1 MDAGNALRR
10 ELPAVA
16 RFVHRLRGR
25 RCAGAV
31 FDAGEGA
38 RQPPVDFSRDMVVAL
53 FMGERPTGGF
63 AIEVTRIE
71 RTDSGLSVH
80 YRTTR
85 PDPAAMQPQA
95 LTQPFHL
102 IALPRSDDPVT
113 FVAESPSR

>member
-1 MDAGNALRR
+1 MGAGNALRR

-31 FDAGEGA
+31 FDAGEG
-38 RQPPVDFSRDMVVAL
+38 
-53 FMGERPTGGF
+53 
-63 AIEVTRIE
+63 
-71 RTDSGLSVH
+71 DSGLSVH